1 MHSPSIRGGTEV
13 PNFVEYGEWS
23 DWSECS
29 AECGGGSRSRSR
41 VCPTPNGACGG
52 PDVAMI
58 FDVCNNIR
66 CIEGMK
72 LESIRQA
79 CQDCYAIAIFAICR

>member
-1 MHSPSIRGGTEV
+1 M
-13 PNFVEYGEWS
+13 PNFVEYGDWS

-66 CIEGMK
+66 CIEGMNCDTK
-72 LESIRQA
+72 KCKANSPRLLFIL
-79 CQDCYAIAIFAICR
+79 IAVITFCRSD